1 MGFLCLHPA
10 GASRRNACVGRA
22 ANTTP
27 ARGIRP
33 PAVCGFEPPDIP
45 SPLVAVLGLFQEGVA
60 MSTAPSM
67 PASVPVDLLPASA
80 HRLRWDMG
88 DVLRRLDASTA
99 IEQARDHAVHLLRLQ
114 LGVLPYNSRRLSAR
128 RAVPLQQYVAATITR
143 HHPEAP

>member
-99 IEQARDHAVHLLRLQ
+99 IESPLKNPQSPNARKALMSAVACQ
-114 LGVLPYNSRRLSAR
+114 NY
-128 RAVPLQQYVAATITR
+128 
-143 HHPEAP
+143 

>member
-10 GASRRNACVGRA
+10 GTSRRNACVGRA

-33 PAVCGFEPPDIP
+33 PAMSGFEPPDIP
-45 SPLVAVLGLFQEGVA
+45 SPLAAVLGLFQEGVA

-67 PASVPVDLLPASA
+67 PAPVLVDLMPAFA
-80 HRLRWDMG
+80 HRLRWDVG
-88 DVLRRLDASTA
+88 EGLRRLVARA
-99 IEQARDHAVHLLRLQ
+99 AVEQANDDPAHSPTRQ
-114 LGVLPYNSRRLSAR
+114 LVVLPHTSRRLSAR

-143 HHPEAP
+143 HHREAP

>member
-10 GASRRNACVGRA
+10 GTSRRNACVGRA

-45 SPLVAVLGLFQEGVA
+45 SPLAAVLGLFQEGVA
-60 MSTAPSM
+60 MSTASSM

-88 DVLRRLDASTA
+88 DVLRRLVACAA
-99 IEQARDHAVHLLRLQ
+99 IEQARDHTAHPLSRQ
-114 LGVLPYNSRRLSAR
+114 LGVSPHTSRRLLAR
-128 RAVPLQQYVAATITR
+128 RAVPTSPQF
-143 HHPEAP
+143 